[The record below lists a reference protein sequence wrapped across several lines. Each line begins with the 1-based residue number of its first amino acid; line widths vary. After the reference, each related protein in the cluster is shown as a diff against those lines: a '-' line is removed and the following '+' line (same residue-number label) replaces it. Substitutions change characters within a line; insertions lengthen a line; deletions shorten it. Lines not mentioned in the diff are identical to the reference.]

1 MDKETIASAEQMSE
15 GDQQEMIKGM
25 VNRLATR
32 LAEDGN
38 DLEGWLRLMRAR
50 TVLGQKDQ
58 AAKAL
63 ADARANFK
71 NDTASLDRLKTFATE
86 LGLETN

>member
-1 MDKETIASAEQMSE
+1 
-15 GDQQEMIKGM
+15 MIKGM
-25 VNRLATR
+25 VNRLAER
-32 LAEDGN
+32 LAENGN

-50 TVLGQKDQ
+50 SVLGQKEQ
-58 AAKAL
+58 AVKAL

-71 NDTASLDRLKTFATE
+71 NDSASLDRLKTFAAQ